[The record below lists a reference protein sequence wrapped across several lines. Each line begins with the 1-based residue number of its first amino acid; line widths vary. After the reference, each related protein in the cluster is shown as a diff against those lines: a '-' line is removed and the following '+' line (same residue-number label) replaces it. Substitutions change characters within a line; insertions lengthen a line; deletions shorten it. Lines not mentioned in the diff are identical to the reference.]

1 MVFVVIKKDGS
12 RETFDR
18 NKILNGTAWRRF
30 QIKVQLATPTRAQAV
45 RFLEKLA
52 SRFGGDLGYAP
63 RTLADKLAGA
73 SFAELEEFALDV
85 RRRAILKSP
94 DADLRRITQERIEHH
109 REQVTQ

>member
-1 MVFVVIKKDGS
+1 ML
-12 RETFDR
+12 DR
-18 NKILNGTAWRRF
+18 AAWRRF
-30 QIKVQLATPTRAQAV
+30 QIKVKLATPTRAQAV

-52 SRFGGDLGYAP
+52 SRFGGDLGYTP

-85 RRRAILKSP
+85 RRRAILESP
-94 DADLRRITQERIEHH
+94 DANMRRIARERIEHR